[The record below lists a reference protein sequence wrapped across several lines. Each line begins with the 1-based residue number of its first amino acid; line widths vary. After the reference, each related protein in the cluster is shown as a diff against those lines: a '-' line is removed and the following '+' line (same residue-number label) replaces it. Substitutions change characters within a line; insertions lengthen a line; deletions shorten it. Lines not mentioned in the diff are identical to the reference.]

1 VGKGFAY
8 TRVFDASF
16 ASVSRGRSARLG
28 RKSVGSPVVG
38 PGRGARAVDAEL
50 AQRHDECEFT
60 LSIRATAT
68 DPSAKAMAFR
78 PGVTDLNPSRGRMR
92 LWLGLML
99 ISGVFTLFF
108 LQQAR
113 ENGVYFFPALLGLV
127 FI

>member
-1 VGKGFAY
+1 
-8 TRVFDASF
+8 
-16 ASVSRGRSARLG
+16 
-28 RKSVGSPVVG
+28 
-38 PGRGARAVDAEL
+38 
-50 AQRHDECEFT
+50 
-60 LSIRATAT
+60 
-68 DPSAKAMAFR
+68 MAFR